1 MKKGIEW
8 LGQLSKE
15 EQILFC
21 KNRVNFCR
29 NLTPS
34 ATSKRNLTIAEYLN
48 ERFSSFVQFIDQGFL
63 WSSTPEG
70 QDYWRGIAGR

>member
-21 KNRVNFCR
+21 KNRVNLGRFS
-29 NLTPS
+29 LVT
-34 ATSKRNLTIAEYLN
+34 TFGKLTIAGYLSA
-48 ERFSSFVQFIDQGFL
+48 EFSSFQEFIDYAFE
-63 WSSTPEG
+63 WAKTPEG
-70 QDYWRGIAGR
+70 YEYWMQISLR